1 MYCSS
6 FQSLSH
12 VYINLFYYLWAVPS
26 ILCPKK
32 VYLLMFDNNFGKCGL
47 ICNILSPTDSWENSL
62 CIHTKTSTSPAI
74 CCYTTSWKLKIQKC
88 YWFWQQKIFQSHS
101 TAYFASTQSTSFL
114 SRLTTHYSPT
124 SSLNIPLYPHQN
136 KKVWVL
142 LSYAL
147 AHYQT

>member
-1 MYCSS
+1 MYWSS
-6 FQSLSH
+6 FQSLLH

-101 TAYFASTQSTSFL
+101 TAFPSTQSSSSP
-114 SRLTTHYSPT
+114 SRPYPSLAYEQLQNFPVFPPEQKSISPF
-124 SSLNIPLYPHQN
+124 SRMP
-136 KKVWVL
+136 
-142 LSYAL
+142 
-147 AHYQT
+147 